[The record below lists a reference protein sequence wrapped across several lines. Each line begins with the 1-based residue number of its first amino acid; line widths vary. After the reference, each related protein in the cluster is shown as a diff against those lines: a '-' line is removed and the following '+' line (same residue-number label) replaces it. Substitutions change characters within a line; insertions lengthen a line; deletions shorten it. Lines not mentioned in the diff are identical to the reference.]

1 VSVGIGISRVGMC
14 AANGLS
20 AVSACAAIRAGIPGF
35 ADTAFIFDGD
45 WIQGAP
51 VPLDRPWRGREK
63 LLRMAESAL
72 RDCMGDMP
80 SGATD
85 SMSLIVV
92 LAEEGRA
99 GQAAR
104 LDDSFAF
111 DLEARSGRK
120 FGAGA
125 TVLRGGRV
133 GGVAAIE
140 QAANLL
146 QRRNGARQCLV
157 IGVDSFLHASTLRA
171 LHAERR
177 LLTASN
183 SDGFIPGEAAA
194 ALLLEPA
201 GSGLATGPVIHGWGF
216 GKEAATIRSEEPLKA
231 AGLTGAIK
239 ETLARSGLGYEALDY
254 RICDANGEQYVFKEA
269 ALALTRT
276 LRIRKP
282 EFDIWH
288 PADCI
293 GEVGAATVPCC
304 LAVAWMAA
312 LKNYAPGPGLLAHFG
327 NDDGSRAA
335 LAIRTEPLG
344 RRAA

>member
-1 VSVGIGISRVGMC
+1 MSSPIAISRIGMC

-35 ADTAFIFDGD
+35 GDTAFIFDGD
-45 WIQGAP
+45 WIQGAS
-51 VPLDRPWRGREK
+51 VPLERPWRGRER
-63 LLRMAESAL
+63 LLRMAESSL
-72 RDCMGDMP
+72 RDCLGDLP
-80 SGATD
+80 TD
-85 SMSLIVV
+85 HMALIVV

-99 GQAAR
+99 GRLAG
-104 LDDSFAF
+104 LDDSFPR
-111 DLEARSGRK
+111 DLEARYGRK
-120 FGAGA
+120 FGAG
-125 TVLRGGRV
+125 VMSIRGGRV
-133 GGVAAIE
+133 GGVTAIE
-140 QAANLL
+140 KAASLL
-146 QRRNGARQCLV
+146 EGRGAARQCLIV
-157 IGVDSFLHASTLRA
+157 GVDGFLHAPTLRA

-177 LLTASN
+177 LLTVSN

-194 ALLLEPA
+194 ALLLEPYS
-201 GSGLATGPVIHGWGF
+201 SGFSHGAVIHGWGF
-216 GKEAATIRSEEPLKA
+216 AQEPAPIRSEDPLKA
-231 AGLTGAIK
+231 AGLTQAIK
-239 ETLARSGLGYEALDY
+239 ETLRRSGLGYEAIDY
-254 RICDANGEQYVFKEA
+254 RICDANGEQYIFKEA

-312 LKNYAPGPGLLAHFG
+312 LKGYAPGPGVLAHFG
-327 NDDGSRAA
+327 NDDGARGA
-335 LAIRTEPLG
+335 LAIRTAPLG